1 MLKRAAQW
9 IVEQQ
14 IRRSTLKEE
23 DRSIYIY
30 AYELFLNQMIN
41 IILSILIACIFRAPL
56 TVLVFLVCYIPFRS
70 FAGGYHADTNLGCT
84 VVSALMLCGVCLLME
99 LDGARW
105 LYGVYPGLFAVS
117 GYMVFRYAPVQD
129 RNEPLDE
136 LERTRYRK
144 RSRVVWGA
152 ETAIGIVCFCLKIR
166 QGLTVAVSHLI
177 LAAVLALGLSKNRRG
192 V

>member
-1 MLKRAAQW
+1 
-9 IVEQQ
+9 
-14 IRRSTLKEE
+14 
-23 DRSIYIY
+23 
-30 AYELFLNQMIN
+30 
-41 IILSILIACIFRAPL
+41 
-56 TVLVFLVCYIPFRS
+56 
-70 FAGGYHADTNLGCT
+70 
-84 VVSALMLCGVCLLME
+84 ME

-129 RNEPLDE
+129 RNKPLDE

-152 ETAIGIVCFCLKIR
+152 ETAIGMVCFCLKIR